1 MLPKK
6 PKTNILVDG
15 GDPSFKTRMAI
26 DAQSAPHTLFDY
38 YSPDASVT
46 IAPDRF
52 IVVEARQ
59 HAKD

>member
-1 MLPKK
+1 MAVGSNGREEPVEVNRMLPKK

-38 YSPDASVT
+38 
-46 IAPDRF
+46 
-52 IVVEARQ
+52 
-59 HAKD
+59 

>member
-38 YSPDASVT
+38 
-46 IAPDRF
+46 
-52 IVVEARQ
+52 
-59 HAKD
+59 